1 MNKEWMPVDTM
12 PEGVL
17 VETKIED
24 AHGVRNV
31 QRLIKRTREP
41 GRTRPMFFVEG
52 EATYVYYQPTHWR
65 PISASEAPK
74 NGTRKEIS
82 PAAQAMIELFS
93 CGFLEHHRCAACGSP
108 VGYETHPDFLAVV
121 FNSACDCSGGGK
133 SLSTV
138 SYGEWA
144 VFASSRAARPAATEG
159 NDG

>member
-82 PAAQAMIELFS
+82 PAAQAMIELFY
-93 CGFLEHHRCAACGSP
+93 CGWNIDR
-108 VGYETHPDFLAVV
+108 
-121 FNSACDCSGGGK
+121 
-133 SLSTV
+133 LS
-138 SYGEWA
+138 
-144 VFASSRAARPAATEG
+144 RPARHHYLVQFYILDLDRIFADMLDCLSIYRKDLNPAAIRWADHIKAT
-159 NDG
+159 N